1 MNADEVVKALRDWNE
16 QYLSV
21 MCASDCAPQCYEYCD
36 GVDCI
41 AVRAADCIESL
52 QAQLAAEKRRADAAV
67 EDMKVGWLCRACI
80 KRVKG
85 KEWCNCPAVNFVNGP
100 EKTTTCENFEW
111 RGPQEAEKGEAAVED
126 MKRIVDKVRETHCD
140 DTCCFACK
148 YDADFSITEAGD
160 FANECPGF
168 DTNECFEW
176 RGVKEERE

>member
-67 EDMKVGWLCRACI
+67 EDMK
-80 KRVKG
+80 
-85 KEWCNCPAVNFVNGP
+85 
-100 EKTTTCENFEW
+100 
-111 RGPQEAEKGEAAVED
+111 
-126 MKRIVDKVRETHCD
+126 RIVDKVRETHCD